1 MGLCRHGSQG
11 GMHREVIYV
20 AWQPPKQDW
29 KAGDVPSSSDF
40 NRIEGNTFELS
51 VADLHL
57 AFVQKHFANIDIS
70 YGFTGSGSTRRITSV
85 SISGDVAANITYTY
99 DNSYKVIKEAITIT
113 APISRSLETTYIY
126 SGDEVFSE
134 QRRIV

>member
-1 MGLCRHGSQG
+1 MGLCRRGSQVG
-11 GMHREVIYV
+11 KHREVIYV
-20 AWQPPKQDW
+20 VWQPPKQDW
-29 KAGDVPSSSDF
+29 IAGDVPSSSDF

-51 VADLHL
+51 VADQLL

-70 YGFTGSGSTRRITSV
+70 YGYTGSGSTRRITSI

-99 DNSYKVIKEAITIT
+99 DNSYKVIKEAIAIT

-126 SGDEVFSE
+126 SGDEVISE